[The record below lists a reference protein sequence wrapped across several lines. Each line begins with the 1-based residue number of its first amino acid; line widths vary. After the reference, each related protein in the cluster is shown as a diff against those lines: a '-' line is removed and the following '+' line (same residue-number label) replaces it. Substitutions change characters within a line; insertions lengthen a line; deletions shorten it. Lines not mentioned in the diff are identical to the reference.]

1 MAMKF
6 SGIRHQLITTIS
18 LFIALI
24 LLLIAAGT
32 YAYFKETSQE
42 LIFNQQFSMLSNLAK
57 GLDDNILSAHTA
69 LINVAKVALAYGNT
83 EAVAAAKYPGS
94 DKSVA
99 DTITPMP
106 TAARMT
112 STGYSARIAPI
123 FSSAL
128 GAIISEIA
136 AAK

>member
-69 LINVAKVALAYGNT
+69 LINVAKVAPADI
-83 EAVAAAKYPGS
+83 VANHQ
-94 DKSVA
+94 
-99 DTITPMP
+99 
-106 TAARMT
+106 
-112 STGYSARIAPI
+112 STQKWLENR
-123 FSSAL
+123 SS
-128 GAIISEIA
+128 GVT
-136 AAK
+136 K